1 MPGGRYKELRSMEFP
16 KNQLN
21 DKMPKTKGKEELV
34 HTVCGWR
41 MDFLD

>member
-21 DKMPKTKGKEELV
+21 DKMPKTKVKKSWSTQYVVGE
-34 HTVCGWR
+34 WIS
-41 MDFLD
+41 